1 MSVESDQK
9 SIPAGSTGA
18 GAGRPAGGA
27 SVNPLANDPELIGDF
42 IMESREHLT
51 AIELQLLTLDQ
62 DPANSEAIH
71 AIFRGFHTIKGMA
84 GFLDLDAVRDL
95 AHEVETVLDLAR
107 NGKLAIT
114 SAIIDRILESKDYLN
129 VWMTELDGMLQHGKT
144 PVAPEAGELLEAI
157 RGLVNP
163 AERAEAPQAT
173 GEGQVQ
179 KKPEAPAAETPP
191 AVQPGTQGLTELAR
205 EVAAIPA
212 PEAASEALP
221 AEGAEVAKAT
231 EARAS
236 GARSIKVETA
246 KLDYLVDMVG
256 EMVISQSL
264 VRHDPDLATG
274 LKPRLARNLSQLAR
288 ITDDIQRTAMSMR
301 MIPVG
306 QLFQKTSRLVRDLS
320 RKAGKQV
327 ELELA
332 GEETELDRN
341 IVEELADPLM
351 HMVRNSVDHGIE
363 SPEERLQAGK
373 PAQAHVTLK
382 AGHQAGHIVIQ
393 ISDDGRGLPREK
405 ILRKAREKNLIEAG
419 AELTESE
426 IFALIFHPGF
436 STADKIT
443 DVSGRGVGMDVVRK
457 QVQKLR
463 GRIDVISKP
472 GEGTTFLLKLPLTLA
487 IIDGLVVGVGDQR
500 YIVPIFAVREML
512 QPAEEAISTIHGRQE
527 MAMVRGTLLPVIR
540 LHQRFHVQPRNQHP
554 WESLLI
560 VAESGSKLFC
570 LMVDELI
577 GKQEVVIKSLGEGMR
592 NIAGVA
598 GGAILGDGRV
608 GLILDPE
615 GLFGL
620 SNGASHGE

>member
-1 MSVESDQK
+1 MSVQDTDQK
-9 SIPAGSTGA
+9 STPVEAPAA
-18 GAGRPAGGA
+18 
-27 SVNPLANDPELIGDF
+27 NPLANDPELIGDF
-42 IMESREHLT
+42 VLESREHLT

-62 DPANSEAIH
+62 DPANREAIH

-84 GFLDLDAVRDL
+84 GFLDLNAVRDL

-107 NGKLAIT
+107 NQKLAIT
-114 SAIIDRILESKDYLN
+114 PAIIDRILESKDYLN
-129 VWMTELDGMLQHGKT
+129 LWMTELEAMLQHGK
-144 PVAPEAGELLEAI
+144 APAAPDPGTLLEAI
-157 RGLVNP
+157 RCLVAGDAASVVEAVLPETP
-163 AERAEAPQAT
+163 AE
-173 GEGQVQ
+173 G
-179 KKPEAPAAETPP
+179 TP
-191 AVQPGTQGLTELAR
+191 GLAELAR
-205 EVAAIPA
+205 EVAAPPQAAEIPA
-212 PEAASEALP
+212 EPQQAEVMEAAKP
-221 AEGAEVAKAT
+221 AE
-231 EARAS
+231 ARPS
-236 GARSIKVETA
+236 GARSIKVDTA

-264 VRHDPDLATG
+264 VRHDPDLASG
-274 LKPRLARNLSQLAR
+274 VKPRLARNLSQLAR

-301 MIPVG
+301 MIPIG
-306 QLFQKTSRLVRDLS
+306 QLFQKTARLVRDLS

-327 ELELA
+327 DLELA

-393 ISDDGRGLPREK
+393 VSDDGRGLPREK
-405 ILRKAREKNLIEAG
+405 ILRKAREKGLIDPG
-419 AELTESE
+419 AEPSESE

-463 GRIDVISKP
+463 GRIDVTSRP

-512 QPAEEAISTIHGRQE
+512 KPAEEAISTIHGRQE
-527 MAMVRGTLLPVIR
+527 MAMVRGTLIPVIR
-540 LHQRFHVQPRNQHP
+540 LHQRFHVQPRHEHP

-560 VAESGSKLFC
+560 VSESGSKLFC

-615 GLFGL
+615 GLFGS
-620 SNGASHGE
+620 SNRAGGAGHAE

>member
-1 MSVESDQK
+1 VIDLRQARERSTEMSIDSGQK
-9 SIPAGSTGA
+9 SGA
-18 GAGRPAGGA
+18 PNTA
-27 SVNPLANDPELIGDF
+27 SVNPLASDPELIGDF

-62 DPANSEAIH
+62 DPANAEAIH

-84 GFLDLDAVRDL
+84 GFLDLDAVREL

-107 NGKLAIT
+107 NGKLGIT
-114 SAIIDRILESKDYLN
+114 STIIDRILESKDYLN
-129 VWMTELDGMLQHGKT
+129 VWMTDLESMLRTGKT
-144 PVAPEAGELLEAI
+144 STPPEAGGLLEAI
-157 RGLVNP
+157 RGLVTGGPDVP
-163 AERAEAPQAT
+163 ASA
-173 GEGQVQ
+173 
-179 KKPEAPAAETPP
+179 APATP
-191 AVQPGTQGLTELAR
+191 GLTELAR
-205 EVAAIPA
+205 EVAAP
-212 PEAASEALP
+212 PPENLEAA
-221 AEGAEVAKAT
+221 KT
-231 EARAS
+231 QEARHS
-236 GARSIKVETA
+236 GAQAIKVETA

-274 LKPRLARNLSQLAR
+274 IKPRLARNLSQLAR

-320 RKAGKQV
+320 RKVGKQV

-332 GEETELDRN
+332 GEDTELDRN

-363 SPEERLQAGK
+363 LPEERVAAGK

-393 ISDDGRGLPREK
+393 VSDDGRGLAREK
-405 ILRKAREKNLIEAG
+405 ILRKARERNLIEAG
-419 AELTESE
+419 VTDMPESE
-426 IFALIFHPGF
+426 IFNLIFHPGF

-500 YIVPIFAVREML
+500 YIIPIFAVREMFK
-512 QPAEEAISTIHGRQE
+512 PAEQAISTIHGRQE
-527 MAMVRGTLLPVIR
+527 MAMVRGTLIPVIR
-540 LHQRFHVQPRNQHP
+540 LHQRFNVKPRNEHP
-554 WESLLI
+554 WESLLV
-560 VAESGSKLFC
+560 VAESGNKLFC

-592 NIAGVA
+592 HIPGVA

-615 GLFGL
+615 GLFGA
-620 SNGASHGE
+620 SNGRSHGE

>member
-1 MSVESDQK
+1 MSVESEQK
-9 SIPAGSTGA
+9 SVACAGTPA
-18 GAGRPAGGA
+18 GAGSA
-27 SVNPLANDPELIGDF
+27 NPLANDPELIGDF
-42 IMESREHLT
+42 ILESREHLT
-51 AIELQLLTLDQ
+51 GIELQLLTLDQ
-62 DPANSEAIH
+62 DPANSEALH
-71 AIFRGFHTIKGMA
+71 ATFRGFHTIKGMA

-107 NGKLAIT
+107 NNKLAIT
-114 SAIIDRILESKDYLN
+114 STIIDRILESKDYLN
-129 VWMTELDGMLQHGKT
+129 IWMTELEAMLQTGKT
-144 PVAPEAGELLEAI
+144 PVAPPAEQLLDAI
-157 RGLVNP
+157 RALVTGDPGASAQSPAPGL
-163 AERAEAPQAT
+163 EKMAEAQPEAQAEASLAAT
-173 GEGQVQ
+173 GDL
-179 KKPEAPAAETPP
+179 AA
-191 AVQPGTQGLTELAR
+191 LAR
-205 EVAAIPA
+205 EVTAQRPSGDPPAENPAELPAIES
-212 PEAASEALP
+212 PEATKTSEARP
-221 AEGAEVAKAT
+221 
-231 EARAS
+231 S
-236 GARSIKVETA
+236 GARAIKVDTA

-264 VRHDPDLATG
+264 VRHDPDLAMG
-274 LKPRLARNLSQLAR
+274 VKPRLARNLSQLAR

-327 ELELA
+327 ELELT

-363 SPEERLQAGK
+363 SPEERVRAGK
-373 PAQAHVTLK
+373 PPMARVTLK

-405 ILRKAREKNLIEAG
+405 ILRKAREKGLISAD
-419 AELTESE
+419 AELAESE

-463 GRIDVISKP
+463 GRIDVISKA

-500 YIVPIFAVREML
+500 YIIPLFAVREML

-527 MAMVRGTLLPVIR
+527 MAMVRGMLLPVIR
-540 LHQRFHVQPRNQHP
+540 LHQRFQVQPRYQHP

-560 VAESGSKLFC
+560 VSECGSKLFC

-577 GKQEVVIKSLGEGMR
+577 GKQEVVIKSLGEGMT
-592 NIAGVA
+592 NIPGVA

-615 GLFGL
+615 GLFG
-620 SNGASHGE
+620 SRNGARHAE

>member
-1 MSVESDQK
+1 MSTESEK
-9 SIPAGSTGA
+9 GV
-18 GAGRPAGGA
+18 A
-27 SVNPLANDPELIGDF
+27 SVNPLAGDPELIGDF
-42 IMESREHLT
+42 ILESREHLT
-51 AIELQLLTLDQ
+51 AIELHLLALDQ
-62 DPANSEAIH
+62 DPANSEALH

-84 GFLDLDAVRDL
+84 GFLDLNAVRDL

-107 NGKLAIT
+107 NAKLAIT
-114 SAIIDRILESKDYLN
+114 STIIDRILESKDYLN
-129 VWMTELDGMLQHGKT
+129 LWMTELEGMLHAGKT
-144 PVAPEAGELLEAI
+144 PTAPDTGGLLDAI
-157 RGLVNP
+157 RAL
-163 AERAEAPQAT
+163 AT
-173 GEGQVQ
+173 GEPV
-179 KKPEAPAAETPP
+179 PSAPATA
-191 AVQPGTQGLTELAR
+191 GLKELAR
-205 EVAAIPA
+205 EVAAPPPENVEPA
-212 PEAASEALP
+212 RI
-221 AEGAEVAKAT
+221 V
-231 EARAS
+231 EARPA

-264 VRHDPDLATG
+264 VRHDPDLGISA
-274 LKPRLARNLSQLAR
+274 KPRLARNLSHLAR

-363 SPEERLQAGK
+363 TPAERLRAGK

-393 ISDDGRGLPREK
+393 ISDDGRGLAGEK
-405 ILRKAREKNLIEAG
+405 ILRKAREKNLIDAN
-419 AELTESE
+419 AQLTESE

-436 STADKIT
+436 STAEKIT

-463 GRIDVISKP
+463 GRIDVISKA

-512 QPAEEAISTIHGRQE
+512 KPAEEAISTVHGRHE
-527 MAMVRGTLLPVIR
+527 MAMVRGTLIPLIR
-540 LHQRFHVQPRNQHP
+540 LHQRFHVKPRHEHP
-554 WESLLI
+554 WECLLI
-560 VAESGSKLFC
+560 VAESGTKLFC

-615 GLFGL
+615 GLFG
-620 SNGASHGE
+620 SSSGRSHGE

>member
-1 MSVESDQK
+1 MSEENQ
-9 SIPAGSTGA
+9 SIVTGTDSA
-18 GAGRPAGGA
+18 A
-27 SVNPLANDPELIGDF
+27 VNPLANDPELIGDF
-42 IMESREHLT
+42 ILESREHLT

-62 DPANSEAIH
+62 DPANAEAIH

-84 GFLDLDAVRDL
+84 GFLDLNEVRDL

-107 NGKLAIT
+107 NAKLPIT
-114 SAIIDRILESKDYLN
+114 PAIIDRILESKDHLN
-129 VWMTELDGMLQHGKT
+129 LWMSELEAMLQSGKAPAT
-144 PVAPEAGELLEAI
+144 PDAHALLES
-157 RGLVNP
+157 L
-163 AERAEAPQAT
+163 RALITENS
-173 GEGQVQ
+173 GD
-179 KKPEAPAAETPP
+179 KPEAAEPKPP
-191 AVQPGTQGLTELAR
+191 AVEPARRAAPASPTPGLMELAR
-205 EVAAIPA
+205 EVDAPPRLEHPSEAAA
-212 PEAASEALP
+212 PEV
-221 AEGAEVAKAT
+221 AETKST
-231 EARAS
+231 ENRAS
-236 GARSIKVETA
+236 GPRAIKVDTA

-264 VRHDPDLATG
+264 VRHDPDLAVG
-274 LKPRLARNLSQLAR
+274 SKPRLARNLSQLAR

-301 MIPVG
+301 MVPVG
-306 QLFQKTSRLVRDLS
+306 TLFQKTARLVRDLS
-320 RKAGKQV
+320 RKAAKQV
-327 ELELA
+327 ELELS

-363 SPEERLQAGK
+363 PPAERVKAGK
-373 PAQAHVTLK
+373 PAEARVTLK
-382 AGHQAGHIVIQ
+382 AGHQAGYIVIQ
-393 ISDDGRGLPREK
+393 VSDDGRGLQKEK
-405 ILRKAREKNLIEAG
+405 ILRKARDKNLIDPA
-419 AELTESE
+419 AELSESE

-463 GRIDVISKP
+463 GRIEVSSEP
-472 GEGTTFLLKLPLTLA
+472 GKGTTFLLKLPLTLA

-512 QPAEEAISTIHGRQE
+512 KPAEEAISTIHGRQE
-527 MAMVRGTLLPVIR
+527 MAMVRGTLIPVIR
-540 LHQRFHVQPRNQHP
+540 LHDRFHVQPQHDKP

-560 VAESGSKLFC
+560 VSESGSKLFC

-577 GKQEVVIKSLGEGMR
+577 GKQEVVIKTLGEGMR
-592 NIAGVA
+592 NIPGVA

-615 GLFGL
+615 GLFSAG
-620 SNGASHGE
+620 NQHGR

>member
-1 MSVESDQK
+1 MSAESEQQR
-9 SIPAGSTGA
+9 GA
-18 GAGRPAGGA
+18 GATSA
-27 SVNPLANDPELIGDF
+27 NPLASDPELIGDF
-42 IMESREHLT
+42 ILESREHLT

-107 NGKLAIT
+107 NAKLAIT

-129 VWMTELDGMLQHGKT
+129 VWMTELDAMLQTGKT
-144 PVAPEAGELLEAI
+144 PAAPEAGGLLDAI
-157 RGLVNP
+157 RGLVTGAPVSP
-163 AERAEAPQAT
+163 AE
-173 GEGQVQ
+173 
-179 KKPEAPAAETPP
+179 PAATPG
-191 AVQPGTQGLTELAR
+191 AQGLAELAR
-205 EVAAIPA
+205 EVAAP
-212 PEAASEALP
+212 PV
-221 AEGAEVAKAT
+221 EGAETSKPA
-231 EARAS
+231 EARPS

-264 VRHDPDLATG
+264 VRHDPDFGTS

-327 ELELA
+327 ELELS

-363 SPEERLQAGK
+363 KPDERVAAGK
-373 PAQAHVTLK
+373 PAQARVLLK

-405 ILRKAREKNLIEAG
+405 ILKKAREKKLIEAG
-419 AELTESE
+419 AEPTESE

-436 STADKIT
+436 STAEKIT

-463 GRIDVISKP
+463 GRIDVSSKP

-527 MAMVRGTLLPVIR
+527 MALVRGSLLPVIR
-540 LHQRFHVQPRNQHP
+540 LHQRFHVQPRHQNP

-560 VAESGSKLFC
+560 VAESGTKLFC

-615 GLFGL
+615 GLFGS
-620 SNGASHGE
+620 SNGTRHAD